1 MLKERVFFTW
11 QVDFDSW
18 KIDSFFRSEFAA
30 VHNFAND
37 FFFLNFDRS
46 DVDQTVVDED
56 LVALFDH
63 FRQVLVV
70 DEDLLLGA
78 RLEVFFVE
86 RKRDFVAFFEIDD
99 GGSAARKKTGSDFG
113 TFCVQRDRNRFKK
126 SLLFAQVVD
135 RSSEKYL
142 KMFLKSFEYLKMSKN
157 IAKGLK
163 FYLNSVL
170 NISKIFQMP

>member
-1 MLKERVFFTW
+1 MSFFVRQRDEFKSVSSAERAFFFTW
-11 QVDFDSW
+11 QVDFDSG
-18 KIDSFFRSEFAA
+18 KIDSFFGSEFAA

-37 FFFLNFDRS
+37 FFILNFDRS

-70 DEDLLLGA
+70 DEDLLLGT

-99 GGSAARKKTGSDFG
+99 RGSAAREKTGSDFG
-113 TFCVQRDRNRFKK
+113 TFCVQSDRDRLEE
-126 SLLFAQVVD
+126 SLLFAQIVD
-135 RSSEKYL
+135 CSSK
-142 KMFLKSFEYLKMSKN
+142 KVSRNVSKN
-157 IAKGLK
+157 
-163 FYLNSVL
+163 F
-170 NISKIFQMP
+170 